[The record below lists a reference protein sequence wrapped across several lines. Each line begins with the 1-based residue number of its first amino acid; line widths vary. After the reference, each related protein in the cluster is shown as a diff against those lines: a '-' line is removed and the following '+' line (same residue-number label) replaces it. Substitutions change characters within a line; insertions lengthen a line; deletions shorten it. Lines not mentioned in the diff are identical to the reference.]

1 MKNEQCSM
9 HEGEE
14 NMANKIQPS
23 DRTVYQFLTPSHK
36 WAFVRKHWPLYL
48 ISVPGIIY
56 FLIFK
61 YIPLFGSVI
70 AFQNYNIFKGIKGSP
85 WVGLDNF
92 KRMFDYSDFL
102 PILKNTILIG
112 IYDLLFAFPI
122 PIILALLINELR
134 IMMYKRIVQ
143 TVVYMP
149 HFLSWVIVGGIVV
162 GVLSPSTGIV
172 NHLLSIFGFEPIY
185 FLGENEYIRSILIGS
200 GIWKE
205 SGWGTII
212 YLAAIAGI
220 NPDLYEAA
228 QIDGASR
235 LRQVTSITIP
245 CILPTIVI
253 LFLLQIG
260 NFLDFGFE
268 RVFVFL
274 NPLNNENGEI
284 IDTFVYRAGLVDRQY
299 SYTTAIGLFKSV
311 VGLALIM
318 LSNTFSK
325 KMTGDGLY

>member
-1 MKNEQCSM
+1 
-9 HEGEE
+9 
-14 NMANKIQPS
+14 MASKLESSNSI
-23 DRTVYQFLTPSHK
+23 TYQFATPDQK
-36 WAFVRKHWPLYL
+36 FKFMRKHWPLYVL
-48 ISVPGIIY
+48 SIPGIIF
-56 FLIFK
+56 FLIFR
-61 YIPLFGSVI
+61 YIPMFGSII
-70 AFQNYNIFKGIKGSP
+70 AFQDYNIFKGIQGSP
-85 WVGLDNF
+85 WVGLAHF
-92 KRMFDYSDFL
+92 KRMFEYAEFL

-112 IYDLLFAFPI
+112 VYDLCFAFPV
-122 PIILALLINELR
+122 PIILALLLNELR
-134 IMMYKRIVQ
+134 VMAYKRIVQ
-143 TVVYMP
+143 TAVYMP

-172 NHLLSIFGFEPIY
+172 NHILALFGIEPIY
-185 FLGENEYIRSILIGS
+185 FLGENTFIRSILIGS
-200 GIWKE
+200 GIWKD

-220 NPDLYEAA
+220 NPDLYEAS
-228 QIDGASR
+228 QMDGASR
-235 LRQVTSITIP
+235 IRQVTSITIP

-274 NPLNNENGEI
+274 NPLNSENGEI
-284 IDTFVYRAGLVDRQY
+284 IDTYVYRAGLVDRQY

-318 LSNTFSK
+318 IGNKFSK
-325 KMTGDGLY
+325 KVTGDGLY